1 MRGIWTG
8 LFTGALLACALT
20 MPFALPPLLSRH
32 GSAAAL
38 GQAAAIPAAR
48 PVVVRMAALPAP
60 KRVRVP
66 HARLAS
72 VRVRVPH
79 AQLASVRVRRAAPV
93 PVHVRVW
100 RHRPT
105 PVRPDPAP
113 AQAPAL
119 APLAAP
125 QPARPDPA
133 PAQAPALAPLAAPQ
147 PARIL
152 AVDSGKHRGHGKG
165 HRDDNATP
173 LQGQPTAQPDQLQPT
188 AQPDQ
193 PQPEDEQAPAQPP
206 AGDHGNSN
214 DQGHGQGD
222 DHGHGHDKND

>member
-1 MRGIWTG
+1 MPIPLSEGLSASEGVRMRGIWTG
-8 LFTGALLACALT
+8 LFTGALLACALA

-38 GQAAAIPAAR
+38 GQAVAIPAAR

-66 HARLAS
+66 HAQLAP
-72 VRVRVPH
+72 VRVRVSH

-100 RHRPT
+100 RHRPA

-119 APLAAP
+119 APLARLAAP

-147 PARIL
+147 PARVL
-152 AVDSGKHRGHGKG
+152 AVD
-165 HRDDNATP
+165 
-173 LQGQPTAQPDQLQPT
+173 
-188 AQPDQ
+188 
-193 PQPEDEQAPAQPP
+193 
-206 AGDHGNSN
+206 
-214 DQGHGQGD
+214 
-222 DHGHGHDKND
+222 